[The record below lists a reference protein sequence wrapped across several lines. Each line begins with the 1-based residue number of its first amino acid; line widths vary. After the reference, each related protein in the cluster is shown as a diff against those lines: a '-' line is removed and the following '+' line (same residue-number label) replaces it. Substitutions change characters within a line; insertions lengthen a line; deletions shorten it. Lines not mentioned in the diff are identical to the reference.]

1 MGEFS
6 IFHWLVVLAVV
17 LIFFGGRRIPEVMK
31 GLGEGIR
38 SFKDGMSGMAGG
50 AAQTATAAAPAPVA
64 SPTGITAKPGKGQVA
79 LSWSASAGASS
90 YNVKRSG
97 TSGGPYALIVS
108 TGVDELHGR
117 RIGERHLLLCS
128 FLRRPEWRKHEFRG
142 SERHACLSCKRND
155 SLSN

>member
-38 SFKDGMSGMAGG
+38 SFKDGMSGG
-50 AAQTATAAAPAPVA
+50 AATATATATAPAPTSISAPGGV
-64 SPTGITAKPGKGQVA
+64 TAKPGHAQVA
-79 LSWSASAGASS
+79 LSWNAGAGASS

-108 TGVDELHGR
+108 TGTTSYTDEGLAGGTFYYV
-117 RIGERHLLLCS
+117 ISSVGTNGES
-128 FLRRPEWRKHEFRG
+128 ANSVEVSGTP
-142 SERHACLSCKRND
+142 S
-155 SLSN
+155 